1 MASDGKPGPI
11 PKPDNWA
18 RVQLAQ
24 GQSAAGLWDL
34 SSEVPEARLLVGSG
48 QGAGWVVQAPDVQP
62 EHFELFWDGH
72 SLWVSPAR
80 QGQVLVD
87 SEIVAD
93 WRQLAGRTR
102 VAFGGAAM
110 MVETSQSAILSKSA
124 VLGGGPPPAPPPGP
138 GQVGSDLAAGGG
150 QTTSEFGDFLG
161 GDEASTQIYQGER
174 GSLPGDPA
182 KPEEFEVGQT
192 RLLDMSEVAG
202 APPAGASAGDGL
214 MLEASRA
221 SMSFIDPGT
230 TRILDTE
237 AEPGPGL
244 LDDTAARPRLGKA
257 GDTGKHQALDEE
269 RPTQVPDTSMK
280 TDVLPQGDA
289 STDSSGNK
297 FALPPVGGV
306 AAKPSKI
313 KLPPVRTLALA
324 GVTLLVAI
332 IGLIVVVSRNQSAAA
347 IEEARARLVQ
357 QQARVSQN
365 AAQRLAQA
373 RAARQQRDARW
384 AEQERAALAEAPP
397 PGPIP
402 TTDDEGNPLDEGEL
416 EEARAAAASVRAAAV
431 RAASDLLGSNDYT
444 AALPHYVRLARD
456 YADDPSYAAMVGI
469 LRSKVAGQCRDG
481 RGPGGE
487 PCE

>member
-1 MASDGKPGPI
+1 MASDGKAGPV

-34 SSEVPEARLLVGSG
+34 SSEVPEARLVVGSA
-48 QGAGWVVQAPDVQP
+48 QSAGWIVQASDVQP

-87 SEIVAD
+87 SEIVVD

-124 VLGGGPPPAPPPGP
+124 VLGGGAPPPIAPPSVDP
-138 GQVGSDLAAGGG
+138 GSGNGAAQPAGD
-150 QTTSEFGDFLG
+150 FGDFLG
-161 GDEASTQIYQGER
+161 GDDESTQIYQGER
-174 GSLPGDPA
+174 GSLPGDPGT
-182 KPEEFEVGQT
+182 PEEFEVGQT
-192 RLLDMSEVAG
+192 RLLDMSEVEG
-202 APPAGASAGDGL
+202 AQPAGDGL
-214 MLEASRA
+214 MLEDSRA

-237 AEPGPGL
+237 ADPSLNPL
-244 LDDTAARPRLGKA
+244 ASDPAARPHFGKA
-257 GDTGKHQALDEE
+257 GDTGKFKGVEQE
-269 RPTQVPDTSMK
+269 RPTQAPDTSMK
-280 TDVLPQGDA
+280 TDVLLAGAGGQAD
-289 STDSSGNK
+289 NK
-297 FALPPVGGV
+297 FALPPPGGGV
-306 AAKPSKI
+306 AVAPSKV
-313 KLPPVRTLALA
+313 KLPPVRTMALA
-324 GVTLLVAI
+324 GVTLLAAL
-332 IGLIVVVSRNQSAAA
+332 IGLGVVVSRSRSASA
-347 IEEARARLVQ
+347 IEEAQARLVQ

-365 AAQRLAQA
+365 AAQRLAEA
-373 RAARQQRDARW
+373 RTAREQRDARW
-384 AEQERAALAEAPP
+384 AEQERAALAAAPP

-402 TTDDEGNPLDEGEL
+402 TTDDEGNALDEREL
-416 EEARAAAASVRAAAV
+416 EAAHEAAAEARTVAI
-431 RAASDLLGSNDYT
+431 RAASDLVGANDYT
-444 AALPHYVRLARD
+444 AALPHYVRLGRD
-456 YADDPSYAAMVGI
+456 YADDPAFASMVTI
-469 LRSKVAGQCRDG
+469 LRAKVAAQCRDG